1 MNTLPLSE
9 WIERCAL
16 RIVEIDQQI
25 ARDEARGLAQEF
37 RSFERSR
44 HHASS
49 AAPNRGLESPKRSRL
64 CNCAAQATHA
74 QTSEKR

>member
-37 RSFERSR
+37 RSFERT
-44 HHASS
+44 
-49 AAPNRGLESPKRSRL
+49 AAMVPE
-64 CNCAAQATHA
+64 AAVDFVAAELA
-74 QTSEKR
+74 QPTPRFERRAEPRA